1 MWEPEADSPCR
12 DQPIYVEEL
21 ISTPPQH
28 WSAWGVACC
37 AQHQP
42 LGAPQTTRAR
52 SLKTMSL
59 RSPLPSGFQFRFC
72 LWKAFAPEQEAE
84 RETVSLAPDWEAA
97 DSLALLQRQS

>member
-1 MWEPEADSPCR
+1 MWEPEADSHCR
-12 DQPIYVEEL
+12 AAYLCGGAHFNSPTTLVCV
-21 ISTPPQH
+21 
-28 WSAWGVACC
+28 GVACC

-59 RSPLPSGFQFRFC
+59 RSPLPAGFRFRLC

-97 DSLALLQRQS
+97 